1 MEISIGT
8 GYRPYP
14 FNVNVDTSHD
24 GAIHSIKPLDSF
36 DSDAGTTAEHEPPKR
51 QRKPCR
57 RNPTPRTVTTVPPA
71 AGPPTG
77 ATASGAR
84 RVGAGRGV
92 KGCASAIVGARNVLP
107 KVACNSFT
115 THQHANGH
123 MQFTSLQNH
132 KFTGSTQRAW
142 IPNGTG
148 AAIAVDGGVA
158 DTACNTQAVNRQ
170 KVSMRPRSPANA
182 LPHGSCSCSHP
193 PRVAPACPDPR
204 SDRHPRRRVA
214 AVRRCECLLSPR
226 R

>member
-1 MEISIGT
+1 MMEISIGT

-71 AGPPTG
+71 AGPPRG

-92 KGCASAIVGARNVLP
+92 KGCASAILARAHGATGVSVEKGRRLNRHTRKVS
-107 KVACNSFT
+107 VACN
-115 THQHANGH
+115 HII
-123 MQFTSLQNH
+123 QNH
-132 KFTGSTQRAW
+132 KFTCSTQRAW

-148 AAIAVDGGVA
+148 VAIAWTEVWPTQPAIHRPLIGRRYQCDHA
-158 DTACNTQAVNRQ
+158 PAPRTRCLTAHA
-170 KVSMRPRSPANA
+170 
-182 LPHGSCSCSHP
+182 HP
-193 PRVAPACPDPR
+193 PRVAPACPDDPR
-204 SDRHPRRRVA
+204 SSPEA
-214 AVRRCECLLSPR
+214 ACGGCECLR
-226 R
+226 AAVK